1 MPKSARPYRSL
12 HALAVAIEVSAMVDP
27 YPKLARL
34 LARNATATDD
44 PYPRLAQVMLHLHA
58 ADRAWA

>member
-12 HALAVAIEVSAMVDP
+12 HALAVAIEASSMVDP
-27 YPKLARL
+27 YPRLARL
-34 LARNATATDD
+34 LAREAATTDD
-44 PYPRLAQVMLHLHA
+44 PYPRLAQIMLHLHA